1 MRLAS
6 GVNVLKL
13 FFINDAETEKT
24 CILVWKHFS
33 GKSTICD
40 LDCSLPKSPKLCS
53 PIVRVVSRDAIL
65 KTDVSAFLQKFL
77 EYIGDDI

>member
-1 MRLAS
+1 MMPRQ
-6 GVNVLKL
+6 K
-13 FFINDAETEKT
+13 KT
-24 CILVWKHFS
+24 CILVWKNFS
-33 GKSTICD
+33 GKSTICH
-40 LDCSLPKSPKLCS
+40 LGCLPKSPKLCS